1 MIYYV
6 HHHISYRNLQIQD
19 ISMIY
24 HDSFIPDYVH
34 LHSLMNVVFELG
46 LYPKMLQFYAEFMS
60 S

>member
-1 MIYYV
+1 MFTMIYR
-6 HHHISYRNLQIQD
+6 IETFR
-19 ISMIY
+19 Y